1 MAGRRKHQGINWLV
15 TEYRRVVRD
24 KKSTIGQRLKALD
37 RLAVI
42 DEVFNITLTEATEKS
57 PQPEPDFE
65 VDAENSVQK
74 ALSEIR
80 EIRRKKGENDG
91 ISSGHKGRDKEI
103 RPEVG

>member
-24 KKSTIGQRLKALD
+24 KKATIGQRLKALD

-65 VDAENSVQK
+65 VDAEDRVQK

-80 EIRRKKGENDG
+80 RKKGEKNDG